1 MLEFDRIDLSKRIH
15 VAKCNNSKK
24 CIICHYWYFI
34 GGFKFQ
40 KLVCYGCHDFL
51 MLRLRISDITI
62 ITDKDIISFFLISGD
77 IWWLWIYIKWILQKS
92 SLQVSQ
98 EFNECKKFRNKKYFN
113 RWEKL

>member
-1 MLEFDRIDLSKRIH
+1 MIIFFILFSYLIDKWFLSMLEFDRIDLSKRIH

-62 ITDKDIISFFLISGD
+62 ITDKDIITVFFS
-77 IWWLWIYIKWILQKS
+77 Y
-92 SLQVSQ
+92 Q
-98 EFNECKKFRNKKYFN
+98 EIFDDCGFI
-113 RWEKL
+113 